1 MKVLNKLSISLIA
14 VLLAT
19 TFAGCDLMSKD
30 DTKTNNGDTTTPMS
44 EEVSVLD
51 TTELLREGAE
61 NLSKMESMSYDFTV
75 KGDVKSA
82 AEDDVTFD
90 VSFSGESD
98 SKDKEKPKF
107 TLAIDGSGTGMGYT
121 IASKAE
127 IRLDDAVL
135 YAKIAELKGLED
147 VEDMPQEMLDMFL
160 GKWWKFDIPEGSM
173 DEFSTYIS
181 EADEEEM
188 TETEKEIK
196 ELMESTEFFSSA
208 TMISSSDDTDVY
220 ELVLDKENT
229 INFALEAEKIDYK
242 EYTGSEMTEEKVAE
256 LKMEIEKQ
264 FEDLTVKTLQA
275 SYNKEFKVI
284 SGIKASF
291 DVIYEEEGTA
301 ALEISADFDNFNETV
316 TIKAP
321 SDATEFDPSI
331 FMGAGM

>member
-1 MKVLNKLSISLIA
+1 
-14 VLLAT
+14 
-19 TFAGCDLMSKD
+19 
-30 DTKTNNGDTTTPMS
+30 
-44 EEVSVLD
+44 
-51 TTELLREGAE
+51 
-61 NLSKMESMSYDFTV
+61 MESMSYDFTV

-107 TLAIDGSGTGMGYT
+107 TRAIDGSGTGMGYT

-181 EADEEEM
+181 EVDEEEM

-196 ELMESTEFFSSA
+196 ELMESTEFFSSV
-208 TMISSSDDTDVY
+208 TMVSSSDDTDVY

-242 EYTGSEMTEEKVAE
+242 EYMGSEMTEEEAAE

-316 TIKAP
+316 TIEAP